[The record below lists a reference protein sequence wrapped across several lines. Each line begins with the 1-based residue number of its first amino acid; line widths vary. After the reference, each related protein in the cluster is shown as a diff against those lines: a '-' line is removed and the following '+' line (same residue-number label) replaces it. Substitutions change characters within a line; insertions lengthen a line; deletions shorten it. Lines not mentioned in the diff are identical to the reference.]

1 MKRNKKIKK
10 KIKKLYKKYITGEK
24 TLNEMRKEL
33 GLSPVDNGDVL
44 VTTKPSVTTF
54 YPIHIHNGIEQ
65 PRKWKAYITENVNM
79 NLPMKSSININGIPI
94 PTYDGLL
101 DEIRKLNREITK
113 TRIISAV
120 QTIILVLAVIGI
132 SIKII

>member
-1 MKRNKKIKK
+1 MKRNEDIKK
-10 KIKKLYKKYITGEK
+10 KIKRLHKKYTTGEK

-44 VTTKPSVTTF
+44 VTTKPKVTTF
-54 YPIHIHNGIEQ
+54 YPIHNGIEQ

-79 NLPMKSSININGIPI
+79 NLPMKRSININGIPI

-101 DEIRKLNREITK
+101 DKLRDLNHEITK

-120 QTIILVLAVIGI
+120 QTIILALAVIGI

>member
-44 VTTKPSVTTF
+44 VTT
-54 YPIHIHNGIEQ
+54 EQ
-65 PRKWKAYITENVNM
+65 SYMRKE
-79 NLPMKSSININGIPI
+79 S
-94 PTYDGLL
+94 D
-101 DEIRKLNREITK
+101 
-113 TRIISAV
+113 
-120 QTIILVLAVIGI
+120 
-132 SIKII
+132 

>member
-1 MKRNKKIKK
+1 MKRNKNIKEKIKR
-10 KIKKLYKKYITGEK
+10 LHKKYATGEK

-44 VTTKPSVTTF
+44 VTTKPKVTTF
-54 YPIHIHNGIEQ
+54 YPIHNGIEQ

-79 NLPMKSSININGIPI
+79 NLPMKRSININGIPI

-101 DEIRKLNREITK
+101 DKLRDLNHEITK

-120 QTIILVLAVIGI
+120 QSIILALAVIGI

>member
-1 MKRNKKIKK
+1 MKRNKNIKK

-24 TLNEMRKEL
+24 TLNEMKKEL

-44 VTTKPSVTTF
+44 VTTKPTVTTF
-54 YPIHIHNGIEQ
+54 YPIHNGIEQ
-65 PRKWKAYITENVNM
+65 PRKWEAYITENVNM
-79 NLPMKSSININGIPI
+79 NLPRKKSININGISI

-101 DEIRKLNREITK
+101 DEIRELNREITK

-120 QTIILVLAVIGI
+120 QTIILALAVIGI